1 MDIKFFIFI
10 FSFVTLVFCHNCV
23 LKFKF
28 ARICHFYKFNE
39 NCIRGD
45 KLFCKLI
52 VTKKDQLKCPYYICP
67 KSESLKNFNFSGDFV
82 QKSLNATVLEQKQ
95 ILLNVS
101 ANSSETINSVHSN
114 AFLNNSNVPQINYFN
129 NLNTTFQNV
138 SLKSLTNNTKF
149 EVSYS
154 NKSNSENI
162 LLSLKNVSNLKSHS
176 NQVQSEKIQN
186 ESKNSSNFK
195 VSQFNKTDSESKN
208 LKNVTNVEIYTKNNT
223 KNNTNL
229 EVRNNFFKNNS
240 FLQVKNYETAIKL
253 QKSLTKINAIN
264 NSYLE
269 TKPITDLKQFNSS
282 FQSASPNQKQIIE
295 TKTEVNNS
303 SKTNVSF
310 LISGKNLSDVL
321 GNKSKT
327 FLNHSDSIINNK
339 NSSVLRFKTV
349 PVFVKNNT
357 LEHKKE
363 VLVKTNL
370 FLPLKS
376 TSVNRNHKTLLNANN
391 SKIIR
396 ENILTTNKVDKF
408 QSNLTKNFNLV
419 KNFNFSYKNNW
430 KKLDHVK
437 TFTKRLEKER
447 QKHNASINLK
457 KYVYEKENQD
467 RINWQELDKIANLTS
482 VQNSIRKVAKHFTS
496 SKLEHH
502 PKMAINCTATKSCV
516 LEYRELPIVSWKVFF
531 V

>member
-1 MDIKFFIFI
+1 
-10 FSFVTLVFCHNCV
+10 V

-138 SLKSLTNNTKF
+138 SLKSLTNTTKF

-162 LLSLKNVSNLKSHS
+162 LQSLKNVSNLKSHS

-223 KNNTNL
+223 NL
-229 EVRNNFFKNNS
+229 EVRNNF
-240 FLQVKNYETAIKL
+240 
-253 QKSLTKINAIN
+253 
-264 NSYLE
+264 
-269 TKPITDLKQFNSS
+269 
-282 FQSASPNQKQIIE
+282 
-295 TKTEVNNS
+295 
-303 SKTNVSF
+303 
-310 LISGKNLSDVL
+310 
-321 GNKSKT
+321 
-327 FLNHSDSIINNK
+327 
-339 NSSVLRFKTV
+339 
-349 PVFVKNNT
+349 
-357 LEHKKE
+357 
-363 VLVKTNL
+363 
-370 FLPLKS
+370 
-376 TSVNRNHKTLLNANN
+376 
-391 SKIIR
+391 
-396 ENILTTNKVDKF
+396 
-408 QSNLTKNFNLV
+408 
-419 KNFNFSYKNNW
+419 
-430 KKLDHVK
+430 
-437 TFTKRLEKER
+437 
-447 QKHNASINLK
+447 
-457 KYVYEKENQD
+457 
-467 RINWQELDKIANLTS
+467 
-482 VQNSIRKVAKHFTS
+482 
-496 SKLEHH
+496 
-502 PKMAINCTATKSCV
+502 
-516 LEYRELPIVSWKVFF
+516 
-531 V
+531 